1 MFHPTT
7 FYAYWGVI
15 FIVFSVFKE
24 NSCHGNHADGKN
36 SQDTFLHTQGPK
48 EQDCICWGKLTST
61 SHENPHA
68 PALHLNSSLTQ
79 MIFQQKS
86 QHVTMH

>member
-7 FYAYWGVI
+7 FDAYWGVI

-68 PALHLNSSLTQ
+68 PALLGSFRKFFFH
-79 MIFQQKS
+79 
-86 QHVTMH
+86 TMKYKRGMPKN